1 MAVKFIVDSACD
13 ILPEEA
19 KEFGIIHL
27 PLKVLFGEN
36 EYADSVD
43 LSHEEFYEKLVESD
57 VLPKTSQVPPA
68 DFEDAYRKVTEENN
82 EAIVI
87 TVSGKLS
94 GTYQSAMIAQEDFEG
109 KVFVVDSENVAIGER
124 ILVYRGLE
132 YAKMGLKASEIAD
145 KLNEDKKKI
154 RLMALLDTLE
164 YLKKGGRISSA
175 VAFAGGLLSI
185 KPVVAVENG
194 EVSLIGKAR
203 GSKQGN
209 NLLRELVAK
218 SKGIDFEKPFSLAYS
233 GLSDKLLKKYI
244 EDSAELWKGH
254 TENLPIYTIGCA
266 IGTHVGPGA
275 IAVAFFEKK
284 KEDFTCLLIYIFMK

>member
-275 IAVAFFEKK
+275 IAVAFFEK
-284 KEDFTCLLIYIFMK
+284 